1 MAPRETEKNAYA
13 KFWGEKQRALWHVL
27 VFSVLCGERGCQCMN
42 PNKPAAAVPYHIVSL
57 RCDNPFSPNRISE
70 SLDDAIPEL

>member
-1 MAPRETEKNAYA
+1 MAPRETENNAYA

-42 PNKPAAAVPYHIVSL
+42 PNKPRQLY
-57 RCDNPFSPNRISE
+57 RIILSVC
-70 SLDDAIPEL
+70 DAIIPLAQIVYLNH